1 MSAQSSRMA
10 DRNGSNGRR
19 YLAVWFPFL
28 PTDRLRREERRSDAS
43 AEAATVL
50 VEKVKGALR
59 LAAVDPRALGLGLSP
74 GMTLADARARAPDI
88 RVVAHRPEADA
99 ALLKRVLLDFGRFT
113 PMATTDGS
121 DGLTLDVT
129 GCAHLFGGE
138 TGLVKAVEA
147 RARGIG
153 LAVRTAMAGAPEAAR
168 ALARF
173 GGGGIHAGEGQRAA
187 LRRLPV
193 AALELSD
200 KETQALS
207 RAGLK
212 TLAQLDDRPTAP
224 IAARFGAAAATRLN
238 RVLGR
243 EDVRIRP
250 ERPVPVVSV
259 DRVLVEPITET
270 SDIEAVIGDLLVE
283 AMDRLDQRGQ
293 GGRAFQAAFFRVDGE
308 VRRITV
314 RTGRPSRD
322 AAGVLRLFKER
333 LAALARPLDPGF
345 GFDQLRL
352 SVPVA
357 DRLASHQRGFERT
370 PPGAEDLGRLVDR
383 LTARLGPEAVSRF
396 EPVESHRP
404 ERAVRLTPAA
414 LPANT
419 EAAWPEPDP
428 ADPPLR
434 PLQMFNPPQPVLATA
449 EVPDHPPNRFI
460 WRRVDHRLVRVEGPE
475 RIAPEWWRRLQGPLE
490 PTRDYYRVED
500 QEGRRFW
507 LFRSGFYGEDPA
519 PRWFL
524 HGVFA

>member
-1 MSAQSSRMA
+1 M
-10 DRNGSNGRR
+10 
-19 YLAVWFPFL
+19 
-28 PTDRLRREERRSDAS
+28 RREEGRSDAS
-43 AEAATVL
+43 AEPATVL

-59 LAAVDPRALGLGLSP
+59 LAAANGEALALGLST

-88 RVVAHRPEADA
+88 RVVVHRPEADA
-99 ALLKRVLLDFGRFT
+99 TLLKRVLLDFGRFT
-113 PMATTDGS
+113 PMAATDGP
-121 DGLTLDVT
+121 DGLALDVT

-138 TGLVKAVEA
+138 AGMMEAVAA
-147 RARGIG
+147 RARGVG
-153 LAVRTAMAGAPEAAR
+153 LAVRLAMAGTSEAAR
-168 ALARF
+168 VLARF
-173 GGGGIHAGEGQRAA
+173 GRGGIYDGEGQRQA

-212 TLAQLDDRPTAP
+212 TLAHLDDRPTAP

-243 EDVRIRP
+243 EDARIRP
-250 ERPVPVVSV
+250 ERPVTMIAV
-259 DRVLVEPITET
+259 DRILVEPITQT
-270 SDIEAVIGDLLVE
+270 TDVEAVIGDLLVE
-283 AMDRLDQRGQ
+283 VVDRLDLRGQ
-293 GGRAFQAAFFRVDGE
+293 GGRAFQAAFFRLDGE

-322 AAGVLRLFKER
+322 AAGVLRLFRER

-345 GFDQLRL
+345 GFDQVRL

-357 DRLASHQRGFERT
+357 DRLASRQRGFERT
-370 PPGAEDLGRLVDR
+370 PPGAEDMGLLVDR

-396 EPVESHRP
+396 EPLASHWP
-404 ERAVRLTPAA
+404 ERAVHISPAA
-414 LPANT
+414 LPPG
-419 EAAWPEPDP
+419 EDGAWPEPDP

-434 PLQMFNPPQPVLATA
+434 PLQMFDPPQPVLATA

-475 RIAPEWWRRLQGPLE
+475 RIAPEWWRTLKRPLE

-507 LFRSGFYGEDPA
+507 LFRSGFYGEEPA
-519 PRWFL
+519 PRWFV
-524 HGVFA
+524 HGAFA

>member
-1 MSAQSSRMA
+1 
-10 DRNGSNGRR
+10 
-19 YLAVWFPFL
+19 
-28 PTDRLRREERRSDAS
+28 
-43 AEAATVL
+43 

-59 LAAVDPRALGLGLSP
+59 LAAANGSALALGLSP
-74 GMTLADARARAPDI
+74 GMTLADARARAPDV

-113 PMATTDGS
+113 PMAATDGP
-121 DGLTLDVT
+121 DGLALDVT

-138 TGLVKAVEA
+138 AGLVQALAA
-147 RARGIG
+147 RAQGVG
-153 LAVRTAMAGAPEAAR
+153 LAVRLAMAGTPEAAR

-173 GGGGIHAGEGQRAA
+173 GRGGIHEGEGQSQA

-193 AALELSD
+193 AALELSE

-212 TLAQLDDRPTAP
+212 TLAHLADRPTAP

-243 EDVRIRP
+243 EDARIRP
-250 ERPVPVVSV
+250 ERPVPLISI
-259 DRVLVEPITET
+259 DRILVEPITET
-270 SDIEAVIGDLLVE
+270 TDVEAVIGDLLTE
-283 AMDRLDQRGQ
+283 AMDRLDLRGQ
-293 GGRAFQAAFFRVDGE
+293 GGRAFQVGFFRLDGE
-308 VRRITV
+308 VRHITV
-314 RTGRPSRD
+314 RTGRPTRD
-322 AAGVLRLFKER
+322 AAAVLRLFRER
-333 LAALARPLDPGF
+333 LASLARPLDPGF

-357 DRLASHQRGFERT
+357 DRLASRQRGFDRT
-370 PPGAEDLGRLVDR
+370 PPGAEDLDRLVDR

-396 EPVESHRP
+396 EPLASHWP
-404 ERAVRLTPAA
+404 ERTVRLTPAA
-414 LPANT
+414 LPPG
-419 EAAWPEPDP
+419 EDGEWPEPDP
-428 ADPPLR
+428 VDPPLR
-434 PLQMFNPPQPVLATA
+434 PLQMFDPPQPILATA

-475 RIAPEWWRRLQGPLE
+475 RIAPEWWRSLRGALD

-507 LFRSGFYGEDPA
+507 LFRSGFYGEEPA
-519 PRWFL
+519 PRWFV

>member
-1 MSAQSSRMA
+1 
-10 DRNGSNGRR
+10 
-19 YLAVWFPFL
+19 
-28 PTDRLRREERRSDAS
+28 
-43 AEAATVL
+43 VL

-59 LAAVDPRALGLGLSP
+59 LAAANGSALALGLSP

-113 PMATTDGS
+113 PMAATDGP
-121 DGLTLDVT
+121 DGLALDVT

-138 TGLVKAVEA
+138 AGLVRAVAA
-147 RARGIG
+147 RARGVG
-153 LAVRTAMAGAPEAAR
+153 LAVRLAMAGTPEAAR

-173 GGGGIHAGEGQRAA
+173 GRGGIHEGEGQSQA

-212 TLAQLDDRPTAP
+212 TLAHLADRPTAP

-243 EDVRIRP
+243 EDARIRP
-250 ERPVPVVSV
+250 ERPVPLISV
-259 DRVLVEPITET
+259 DRILVEPITET
-270 SDIEAVIGDLLVE
+270 TDVEAVIGDLLTE
-283 AMDRLDQRGQ
+283 AMDRLELRGQ
-293 GGRAFQAAFFRVDGE
+293 GGRAFQAGFFRLDGE
-308 VRRITV
+308 VRHITV

-322 AAGVLRLFKER
+322 AVAVLRLFRER
-333 LAALARPLDPGF
+333 LASLARPLDPGF

-357 DRLASHQRGFERT
+357 ERLASRQRGFDRT

-396 EPVESHRP
+396 EPVASHWP
-404 ERAVRLTPAA
+404 ERTVRLTSAA
-414 LPANT
+414 LPPG
-419 EAAWPEPDP
+419 EDGEWPEPDP
-428 ADPPLR
+428 VDPPLR
-434 PLQMFNPPQPVLATA
+434 PLQMFDPPQPILATA

-475 RIAPEWWRRLQGPLE
+475 RIAPEWWRRLRGPLE

-507 LFRSGFYGEDPA
+507 LFRSGFYGEEPA
-519 PRWFL
+519 PRWFV

>member
-1 MSAQSSRMA
+1 M
-10 DRNGSNGRR
+10 
-19 YLAVWFPFL
+19 WFPFL
-28 PTDRLRREERRSDAS
+28 PTDRLRREEGRCDAS
-43 AEAATVL
+43 AEAAVVL

-59 LAAVDPRALGLGLSP
+59 LAAVDPQALALGLAP

-88 RVVAHRPEADA
+88 RVVVHRPEADA

-113 PMATTDGS
+113 PMAATDGP
-121 DGLTLDVT
+121 DGLALDVT

-138 TGLVKAVEA
+138 AGLVEAVEA

-168 ALARF
+168 ALTRF
-173 GGGGIHAGEGQRAA
+173 GRGGIHEGQGQRAA

-200 KETQALS
+200 KDTQALS

-212 TLAQLDDRPTAP
+212 TLAQLDDRPSAP
-224 IAARFGAAAATRLN
+224 ITARFGAAAATRLN

-250 ERPVPVVSV
+250 ERPVLIVSV
-259 DRVLVEPITET
+259 DRMLVEPITVT
-270 SDIEAVIGDLLVE
+270 SDIEAVIGDLLAE
-283 AMDRLDQRGQ
+283 AMDQLDLRGQ

-357 DRLASHQRGFERT
+357 DRLASRQRGFERT

-396 EPVESHRP
+396 EAVASHRP
-404 ERAVRLTPAA
+404 ERAVRLMPAASTPAVLA
-414 LPANT
+414 TSAD
-419 EAAWPEPDP
+419 EGWPEPDP

-434 PLQMFNPPQPVLATA
+434 PLQMFDPPQPVLATA

-507 LFRSGFYGEDPA
+507 LFRSGFYGEEPA
-519 PRWFL
+519 PRWFV

>member
-1 MSAQSSRMA
+1 M
-10 DRNGSNGRR
+10 
-19 YLAVWFPFL
+19 
-28 PTDRLRREERRSDAS
+28 
-43 AEAATVL
+43 
-50 VEKVKGALR
+50 KGALR
-59 LAAVDPRALGLGLSP
+59 LAAANGAALALGLSP

-113 PMATTDGS
+113 PMAATDGP
-121 DGLTLDVT
+121 DGLALDVT

-138 TGLVKAVEA
+138 AGLVRAVAA
-147 RARGIG
+147 RAEGVG
-153 LAVRTAMAGAPEAAR
+153 LAVRLALAGTPEAAR

-173 GGGGIHAGEGQRAA
+173 GRGGIYAGEGQNQA

-200 KETQALS
+200 KEAQALS

-212 TLAQLDDRPTAP
+212 TLGHLADRPTAP

-250 ERPVPVVSV
+250 ERPVPLISV
-259 DRVLVEPITET
+259 DRILVEPITET
-270 SDIEAVIGDLLVE
+270 ADVEAVIGDLLVE
-283 AMDRLDQRGQ
+283 AMDRLDLRGQ
-293 GGRAFQAAFFRVDGE
+293 GGRAFQTSFFRLDGE
-308 VRRITV
+308 VRHITV

-322 AAGVLRLFKER
+322 AAAVLRLFRER
-333 LAALARPLDPGF
+333 LANLARPLDPGF

-352 SVPVA
+352 SVTVA
-357 DRLASHQRGFERT
+357 DRLASRQRGFEAAA
-370 PPGAEDLGRLVDR
+370 PGAEDLGRLVDR

-396 EPVESHRP
+396 EPVESHWP
-404 ERAVRLTPAA
+404 ERAVRLIPAA
-414 LPANT
+414 HSLA
-419 EAAWPEPDP
+419 EMADWPEPDP
-428 ADPPLR
+428 VDPPLR
-434 PLQMFNPPQPVLATA
+434 PLQMFDPPQPVLATA

-475 RIAPEWWRRLQGPLE
+475 RIAPEWWRRLRTPLE

-507 LFRSGFYGEDPA
+507 LFRSGFYGEEPA

>member
-1 MSAQSSRMA
+1 M
-10 DRNGSNGRR
+10 
-19 YLAVWFPFL
+19 
-28 PTDRLRREERRSDAS
+28 
-43 AEAATVL
+43 L

-59 LAAVDPRALGLGLSP
+59 LAAANGSALALGLSP

-113 PMATTDGS
+113 PMAATDGP
-121 DGLTLDVT
+121 DGLALDVT

-138 TGLVKAVEA
+138 AGLVRAVAA
-147 RARGIG
+147 RARGVG
-153 LAVRTAMAGAPEAAR
+153 LAVRLAMAGTPEAAR

-173 GGGGIHAGEGQRAA
+173 GRGGIHEGEGQSQA

-212 TLAQLDDRPTAP
+212 TLAHLADRPTAP

-243 EDVRIRP
+243 EDARIRP
-250 ERPVPVVSV
+250 ERPVPLISV
-259 DRVLVEPITET
+259 DRILVEPITET
-270 SDIEAVIGDLLVE
+270 TDVEAVIGDLLTE
-283 AMDRLDQRGQ
+283 AMDRLELRGQ
-293 GGRAFQAAFFRVDGE
+293 GGRAFQAGFFRLDGE
-308 VRRITV
+308 VRHITV

-322 AAGVLRLFKER
+322 AVAVLRLFRER
-333 LAALARPLDPGF
+333 LASLARPLDPGF

-357 DRLASHQRGFERT
+357 ERLASRQRGFDRT

-396 EPVESHRP
+396 EPVASHWP
-404 ERAVRLTPAA
+404 ERTVRLTSAA
-414 LPANT
+414 LPPG
-419 EAAWPEPDP
+419 EDGEWPEPDP
-428 ADPPLR
+428 VDPPLR
-434 PLQMFNPPQPVLATA
+434 PLQMFDPPQPILATA

-475 RIAPEWWRRLQGPLE
+475 RIAPEWWRRLRGPLE

-507 LFRSGFYGEDPA
+507 LFRSGFYGEEPA
-519 PRWFL
+519 PRWFV

>member
-1 MSAQSSRMA
+1 
-10 DRNGSNGRR
+10 
-19 YLAVWFPFL
+19 
-28 PTDRLRREERRSDAS
+28 
-43 AEAATVL
+43 
-50 VEKVKGALR
+50 VKGALR
-59 LAAVDPRALGLGLSP
+59 LAAANGSALALGLSP
-74 GMTLADARARAPDI
+74 GMTLADARARAPDV

-113 PMATTDGS
+113 PMAATDGP
-121 DGLTLDVT
+121 DGLALDVT

-138 TGLVKAVEA
+138 AGLVQALAA
-147 RARGIG
+147 RAQGVG
-153 LAVRTAMAGAPEAAR
+153 LAVRLAMAGTPEAAR

-173 GGGGIHAGEGQRAA
+173 GRGGIHEGEGQSQA

-193 AALELSD
+193 AALELSE

-212 TLAQLDDRPTAP
+212 TLAHLADRPTAP

-243 EDVRIRP
+243 EDARIRP
-250 ERPVPVVSV
+250 ERPVPLISI
-259 DRVLVEPITET
+259 DRILVEPITET
-270 SDIEAVIGDLLVE
+270 TDVEAVIGDLLTE
-283 AMDRLDQRGQ
+283 AMDRLDLRGQ
-293 GGRAFQAAFFRVDGE
+293 GGRAFQVGFFRLDGE
-308 VRRITV
+308 VRHITV
-314 RTGRPSRD
+314 RTGRPTRD
-322 AAGVLRLFKER
+322 AAAVLRLFRER
-333 LAALARPLDPGF
+333 LASLARPLDPGF

-357 DRLASHQRGFERT
+357 DRLASRQRGFDRT
-370 PPGAEDLGRLVDR
+370 PPGAEDLDRLVDR

-396 EPVESHRP
+396 EPLASHWP
-404 ERAVRLTPAA
+404 ERTVRLTPAA
-414 LPANT
+414 LPPG
-419 EAAWPEPDP
+419 EDGEWPEPDP
-428 ADPPLR
+428 VDPPLR
-434 PLQMFNPPQPVLATA
+434 PLQMFDPPQPILATA

-475 RIAPEWWRRLQGPLE
+475 RIAPEWWRSLRGALD

-507 LFRSGFYGEDPA
+507 LFRSGFYGEEPA
-519 PRWFL
+519 PRWFV

>member
-1 MSAQSSRMA
+1 MNSRN
-10 DRNGSNGRR
+10 DRR
-19 YLAVWFPFL
+19 YLAVWFPLL
-28 PTDRLRREERRSDAS
+28 PTDRLRREKRGSDAT
-43 AEAATVL
+43 AEPATVL

-59 LAAVDPRALGLGLSP
+59 LAAANGSALALGLSP
-74 GMTLADARARAPDI
+74 GMTLADARARAPNI
-88 RVVAHRPEADA
+88 RVAPHRPEADT
-99 ALLKRVLLDFGRFT
+99 ALLRRVLLDFGRFT
-113 PMATTDGS
+113 PMAATDGP
-121 DGLTLDVT
+121 DGLALDVT

-138 TGLVKAVEA
+138 EGLVRAVAA
-147 RARGIG
+147 RAEGVG
-153 LAVRTAMAGAPEAAR
+153 LATRLALAGTPEAAR

-173 GGGGIHAGEGQRAA
+173 GRGGIYQGAAQNQA

-200 KETQALS
+200 KEIQALS

-212 TLAQLDDRPTAP
+212 TLAHLADRPTAP
-224 IAARFGAAAATRLN
+224 IAARFGTAAATRLN

-250 ERPVPVVSV
+250 ERPVPLISV

-270 SDIEAVIGDLLVE
+270 ADVEAVIGDLLVE
-283 AMDRLDQRGQ
+283 AMDRLDLRGQ
-293 GGRAFQAAFFRVDGE
+293 GGRAFQAGFFRLDGE
-308 VRRITV
+308 VRHITV

-322 AAGVLRLFKER
+322 AAAVLRLFRER
-333 LAALARPLDPGF
+333 LANLARPLEPGF
-345 GFDQLRL
+345 GFDQMRL
-352 SVPVA
+352 SVTVA
-357 DRLASHQRGFERT
+357 DRLASRQRGFEAAPST
-370 PPGAEDLGRLVDR
+370 AEDLGRLIDR

-396 EPVESHRP
+396 EPIESHWP
-404 ERAVRLTPAA
+404 ERAVRLSPAA
-414 LPANT
+414 HALA
-419 EAAWPEPDP
+419 EIVAWPEPDP

-434 PLQMFNPPQPVLATA
+434 PLQMFDPPQPVLATA

-475 RIAPEWWRRLQGPLE
+475 RLAPEWWRRLQAPQE

-507 LFRSGFYGEDPA
+507 LFRSGFYGEEPA

-524 HGVFA
+524 HGIFA

>member
-1 MSAQSSRMA
+1 M
-10 DRNGSNGRR
+10 
-19 YLAVWFPFL
+19 
-28 PTDRLRREERRSDAS
+28 RREEGQADSS
-43 AEAATVL
+43 AEPATVL

-59 LAAVDPRALGLGLSP
+59 LAAANVQALALGLSP

-88 RVVAHRPEADA
+88 WVVAHRPEADA

-113 PMATTDGS
+113 PMAATDGA

-129 GCAHLFGGE
+129 GCSHLFGGE
-138 TGLVKAVEA
+138 EGLVRSVVA
-147 RARGIG
+147 RARGVG
-153 LAVRTAMAGAPEAAR
+153 LAVRLALAGTPETAR

-173 GGGGIHAGEGQRAA
+173 GRGGIYEGEGQSQA
-187 LRRLPV
+187 LRHLPV

-212 TLAQLDDRPTAP
+212 TLAHLADRPTAP
-224 IAARFGAAAATRLN
+224 IAARFGVAAATRLN
-238 RVLGR
+238 RVMGR
-243 EDVRIRP
+243 EDARIRP
-250 ERPVPVVSV
+250 ERPVLVICVN
-259 DRVLVEPITET
+259 RILVEPITET
-270 SDIEAVIGDLLVE
+270 TDIEAVIGDLLVE
-283 AMDRLDQRGQ
+283 AMDQLDLRGQ
-293 GGRAFQAAFFRVDGE
+293 GGRAFQTAFFRLDGE
-308 VRRITV
+308 VRHITV

-322 AAGVLRLFKER
+322 VVGVLRLFRER

-357 DRLASHQRGFERT
+357 DRLASKQRGFDRT
-370 PPGAEDLGRLVDR
+370 PPGAEDLGRLIDR
-383 LTARLGPEAVSRF
+383 LTARLGAEAVSRF
-396 EPVESHRP
+396 ESVESHRP

-414 LPANT
+414 LPMG
-419 EAAWPEPDP
+419 EIAAWPEPDP

-434 PLQMFNPPQPVLATA
+434 PLQMFDPPQPVVATA

-475 RIAPEWWRRLQGPLE
+475 RIAPEWWRRLRGPLE
-490 PTRDYYRVED
+490 PTRDYYRVEN

-507 LFRSGFYGEDPA
+507 LFRSGFYGEEPA
-519 PRWFL
+519 PRWFV

>member
-1 MSAQSSRMA
+1 MPDMNSRN
-10 DRNGSNGRR
+10 DRR
-19 YLAVWFPFL
+19 YLAVWFPLL
-28 PTDRLRREERRSDAS
+28 PTDRLRREEGRSAAT
-43 AEAATVL
+43 AEPATVL
-50 VEKVKGALR
+50 VEKLKGALR
-59 LAAVDPRALGLGLSP
+59 LAAGDASALALGLSP

-99 ALLKRVLLDFGRFT
+99 ALLQRVLLDFGRFT
-113 PMATTDGS
+113 PMAATDGL
-121 DGLTLDVT
+121 DGLALDVT

-138 TGLVKAVEA
+138 EGLVRAVAA
-147 RARGIG
+147 RASGVG
-153 LAVRTAMAGAPEAAR
+153 LAVRLALAGTPEAAR

-173 GGGGIHAGEGQRAA
+173 GRGGIHEGEGQSQA

-193 AALELSD
+193 AALELSE

-212 TLAQLDDRPTAP
+212 TLAHLADRPTAP

-243 EDVRIRP
+243 EDARIRP
-250 ERPVPVVSV
+250 ERPVPLVSV
-259 DRVLVEPITET
+259 DRILVEPITET
-270 SDIEAVIGDLLVE
+270 TEVEAVLGDLLSE
-283 AMDRLDQRGQ
+283 AMDRLDLRGQ
-293 GGRAFQAAFFRVDGE
+293 GGRAFQVGFFRLDGE
-308 VRRITV
+308 VRHISV
-314 RTGRPSRD
+314 RTGRPTRD
-322 AAGVLRLFKER
+322 APAVLRLFRER
-333 LAALARPLDPGF
+333 LASLARPLDPGF

-357 DRLASHQRGFERT
+357 DRLASRQRGFDRT

-396 EPVESHRP
+396 EPVASHWP
-404 ERAVRLTPAA
+404 ERTVRLTPAA
-414 LPANT
+414 LPPG
-419 EAAWPEPDP
+419 EDGEWPEPDP
-428 ADPPLR
+428 VDPPLR
-434 PLQMFNPPQPVLATA
+434 PLQMFDPPQPILATA

-475 RIAPEWWRRLQGPLE
+475 RIAPEWWRRLRGPLE

-507 LFRSGFYGEDPA
+507 LFRSGFYGEEPA
-519 PRWFL
+519 PRWFV

>member
-1 MSAQSSRMA
+1 
-10 DRNGSNGRR
+10 
-19 YLAVWFPFL
+19 
-28 PTDRLRREERRSDAS
+28 
-43 AEAATVL
+43 
-50 VEKVKGALR
+50 VKGALR
-59 LAAVDPRALGLGLSP
+59 LAAADGAALALGLSP

-99 ALLKRVLLDFGRFT
+99 ALLKRVMLDFGRFT
-113 PMATTDGS
+113 PMAATDGP
-121 DGLTLDVT
+121 DGLALDVT

-138 TGLVKAVEA
+138 AGLVQAVAA
-147 RARGIG
+147 RAQGVG
-153 LAVRTAMAGAPEAAR
+153 LAVRLAMAGTPEAAR

-173 GGGGIHAGEGQRAA
+173 GRGGIHEGEGQSQA

-212 TLAQLDDRPTAP
+212 TLAHLADRPTAP

-243 EDVRIRP
+243 EDARIRP
-250 ERPVPVVSV
+250 ERPVPLVSV
-259 DRVLVEPITET
+259 DRILVEPITET
-270 SDIEAVIGDLLVE
+270 TDVEAVIGDLLTE
-283 AMDRLDQRGQ
+283 AMDRLDLRGQ
-293 GGRAFQAAFFRVDGE
+293 GGRAFQAGFFRLDGE
-308 VRRITV
+308 VRHITV

-322 AAGVLRLFKER
+322 AAAVLRLFRER
-333 LAALARPLDPGF
+333 LASLARPLDPGF

-357 DRLASHQRGFERT
+357 DPLASRQRGFDRT

-396 EPVESHRP
+396 EPVASHWP
-404 ERAVRLTPAA
+404 ERGVRLTPAA
-414 LPANT
+414 LPPG
-419 EAAWPEPDP
+419 EDGEWPEPDP
-428 ADPPLR
+428 VDPPLR
-434 PLQMFNPPQPVLATA
+434 PLQMFDPPQPILATA

-475 RIAPEWWRRLQGPLE
+475 RIAPEWWRRLQGPLD

-507 LFRSGFYGEDPA
+507 LFRSGFYGEEPA
-519 PRWFL
+519 PRWFV

>member
-1 MSAQSSRMA
+1 MPNINSRN
-10 DRNGSNGRR
+10 DRR
-19 YLAVWFPFL
+19 YLAVWFPLL
-28 PTDRLRREERRSDAS
+28 PTDRLRREEGLFDAS
-43 AEAATVL
+43 AEPATVL

-59 LAAVDPRALGLGLSP
+59 LAAANGQALALGLSP

-113 PMATTDGS
+113 PMAATDGP
-121 DGLTLDVT
+121 DGLALDVT

-138 TGLVKAVEA
+138 DGLVRAVAA
-147 RARGIG
+147 RAQGVG
-153 LAVRTAMAGAPEAAR
+153 LAVRLAMAGTPEAAR

-173 GGGGIHAGEGQRAA
+173 GRGGIHEGEGQSQA

-212 TLAQLDDRPTAP
+212 TLAHLADRPTAP

-243 EDVRIRP
+243 EDARIRP
-250 ERPVPVVSV
+250 ERPVPLISV
-259 DRVLVEPITET
+259 DRILVEPITET
-270 SDIEAVIGDLLVE
+270 ADVEAVIGDLLIE
-283 AMDRLDQRGQ
+283 ATDRLDLRGQ
-293 GGRAFQAAFFRVDGE
+293 GGRAFQVGFFRLDGE
-308 VRRITV
+308 VRHITV

-322 AAGVLRLFKER
+322 AAAVLRLFRER
-333 LAALARPLDPGF
+333 LAALAQPLDSGF

-357 DRLASHQRGFERT
+357 DRLASRQRGFEPT

-396 EPVESHRP
+396 EPVASHWP
-404 ERAVRLTPAA
+404 ERAVHLSPAA
-414 LPANT
+414 LPARE
-419 EAAWPEPDP
+419 EATWPGPDP

-434 PLQMFNPPQPVLATA
+434 PLQMFDPPQPVLATA

-460 WRRVDHRLVRVEGPE
+460 WRRVDHRLIRVEGPE
-475 RIAPEWWRRLQGPLE
+475 RIAPEWWRTLKRPLE

-507 LFRSGFYGEDPA
+507 LFRSGFYGEEPA
-519 PRWFL
+519 PRWFV

>member
-1 MSAQSSRMA
+1 M
-10 DRNGSNGRR
+10 
-19 YLAVWFPFL
+19 
-28 PTDRLRREERRSDAS
+28 
-43 AEAATVL
+43 L

-59 LAAVDPRALGLGLSP
+59 LAAANASALALGLSP

-88 RVVAHRPEADA
+88 RVVTHRPEADA

-113 PMATTDGS
+113 PMAATDGP
-121 DGLTLDVT
+121 DGLALDVT

-138 TGLVKAVEA
+138 EGLVRAVAA
-147 RARGIG
+147 RAQGVG
-153 LAVRTAMAGAPEAAR
+153 LAVRLAMAGTPEAAR

-173 GGGGIHAGEGQRAA
+173 GRGGIHEGDGQSQA

-212 TLAQLDDRPTAP
+212 TLAHLADRPTAP

-243 EDVRIRP
+243 EDARIRP
-250 ERPVPVVSV
+250 ERLVPLISV
-259 DRVLVEPITET
+259 DRIRVEPITET
-270 SDIEAVIGDLLVE
+270 TDIEAVIGDLLVE
-283 AMDRLDQRGQ
+283 AMDQLDLRGQ
-293 GGRAFQAAFFRVDGE
+293 GGRAFQVGFFRLDGE
-308 VRRITV
+308 VRHITV

-322 AAGVLRLFKER
+322 AAGVLRLFRER
-333 LAALARPLDPGF
+333 LAALARPLEPGF

-357 DRLASHQRGFERT
+357 DRLASRQRGFEPT
-370 PPGAEDLGRLVDR
+370 APGAEDLGRLVDR

-396 EPVESHRP
+396 EPVGSHRP
-404 ERAVRLTPAA
+404 ERAVRLIPAA
-414 LPANT
+414 LAPAAMPASGN
-419 EAAWPEPDP
+419 EGWPEPDP

-434 PLQMFNPPQPVLATA
+434 PLQMFDPPQPVLATA

-475 RIAPEWWRRLQGPLE
+475 RIAPEWWRTLKRPLE

-507 LFRSGFYGEDPA
+507 LFRSGFYGEEPA
-519 PRWFL
+519 PRWFV

>member
-1 MSAQSSRMA
+1 M
-10 DRNGSNGRR
+10 
-19 YLAVWFPFL
+19 
-28 PTDRLRREERRSDAS
+28 RREEGRCDAS
-43 AEAATVL
+43 AEPATVL
-50 VEKVKGALR
+50 VEKVQGALR
-59 LAAVDPRALGLGLSP
+59 LAAANAPALALGLST

-88 RVVAHRPEADA
+88 RVVAHRPLADA

-113 PMATTDGS
+113 PMAATDGS

-138 TGLVKAVEA
+138 PGLMRAVAA
-147 RARGIG
+147 RAAGMG
-153 LAVRTAMAGAPEAAR
+153 LDVRLSLAGAPEAAR
-168 ALARF
+168 ALVRF
-173 GGGGIHAGEGQRAA
+173 GRGGIHAGDEQRQA

-224 IAARFGAAAATRLN
+224 ITARFGAAAATRLS

-250 ERPVPVVSV
+250 ERPVPIVSV
-259 DRVLVEPITET
+259 DRILVEPITET
-270 SDIEAVIGDLLVE
+270 ADIEAVIGDLLSE
-283 AMDRLDQRGQ
+283 AMDRLDLRGQ
-293 GGRAFQAAFFRVDGE
+293 GGRAFRAAFFRLDGE
-308 VRRITV
+308 VRRVTV

-322 AAGVLRLFKER
+322 AAAVLRLFRER
-333 LAALARPLDPGF
+333 LAALANPLDPGF

-357 DRLASHQRGFERT
+357 DRLEPTQGGFERT
-370 PPGAEDLGRLVDR
+370 PPGGEDLGRLVDR

-396 EPVESHRP
+396 EPMASHWP

-414 LPANT
+414 LQLKP
-419 EAAWPEPDP
+419 EADWPEPDP

-434 PLQMFNPPQPVLATA
+434 PLQMFEPPQPVEATA
-449 EVPDHPPNRFI
+449 EVPDHPPGRFI
-460 WRRVDHRLVRVEGPE
+460 WRRVSHRLVRVEGPE
-475 RIAPEWWRRLQGPLE
+475 RIAPEWWRRLETPLE

-507 LFRSGFYGEDPA
+507 LFRAGFYGQDPA
-519 PRWFL
+519 PRWFV

>member
-1 MSAQSSRMA
+1 M
-10 DRNGSNGRR
+10 
-19 YLAVWFPFL
+19 
-28 PTDRLRREERRSDAS
+28 
-43 AEAATVL
+43 
-50 VEKVKGALR
+50 KGALR
-59 LAAVDPRALGLGLSP
+59 LAAADGAALALGLSP

-99 ALLKRVLLDFGRFT
+99 ALLKRVMLDFGRFT
-113 PMATTDGS
+113 PMAATDGP
-121 DGLTLDVT
+121 DGLALDVT

-138 TGLVKAVEA
+138 AGLVQAVAA
-147 RARGIG
+147 RAQGVG
-153 LAVRTAMAGAPEAAR
+153 LAVRLAMAGTPEAAR

-173 GGGGIHAGEGQRAA
+173 GRGGIHEGEGQSQA

-212 TLAQLDDRPTAP
+212 TLAHLADRPTAP

-243 EDVRIRP
+243 EDARIRP
-250 ERPVPVVSV
+250 ERPVPLVSV
-259 DRVLVEPITET
+259 DRILVEPITET
-270 SDIEAVIGDLLVE
+270 TDVEAVIGDLLTE
-283 AMDRLDQRGQ
+283 AMDRLDLRGQ
-293 GGRAFQAAFFRVDGE
+293 GGRAFQAGFFRLDGE
-308 VRRITV
+308 VRHITV

-322 AAGVLRLFKER
+322 AAAVLRLFRER
-333 LAALARPLDPGF
+333 LASLARPLDPGF

-357 DRLASHQRGFERT
+357 DPLASRQRGFDRT

-396 EPVESHRP
+396 EPVASHWP
-404 ERAVRLTPAA
+404 ERGVRLTPAA
-414 LPANT
+414 LPPG
-419 EAAWPEPDP
+419 EDGEWPEPDP
-428 ADPPLR
+428 VDPPLR
-434 PLQMFNPPQPVLATA
+434 PLQMFDPPQPILATA

-475 RIAPEWWRRLQGPLE
+475 RIAPEWWRRLQGPLD

-507 LFRSGFYGEDPA
+507 LFRSGFYGEEPA
-519 PRWFL
+519 PRWFV

>member
-1 MSAQSSRMA
+1 M
-10 DRNGSNGRR
+10 
-19 YLAVWFPFL
+19 
-28 PTDRLRREERRSDAS
+28 
-43 AEAATVL
+43 
-50 VEKVKGALR
+50 KGALR
-59 LAAVDPRALGLGLSP
+59 LAAANGSALALGLSP

-88 RVVAHRPEADA
+88 RVVAHRPETDA
-99 ALLKRVLLDFGRFT
+99 ALLQRVLLDFGRFT
-113 PMATTDGS
+113 PMGATDGP
-121 DGLTLDVT
+121 DGLALDVT

-138 TGLVKAVEA
+138 EGLVRAVAA
-147 RARGIG
+147 RSQGVG
-153 LAVRTAMAGAPEAAR
+153 LAVRLAMAGTPEAAR

-173 GGGGIHAGEGQRAA
+173 GRGGIHEGEGQSQA

-212 TLAQLDDRPTAP
+212 TLAHLADRPTAP

-243 EDVRIRP
+243 EDARIRP
-250 ERPVPVVSV
+250 ERPVRLVSV
-259 DRVLVEPITET
+259 DRILVEPITET
-270 SDIEAVIGDLLVE
+270 TDVEAVIVDLLTE
-283 AMDRLDQRGQ
+283 AMDRLDLRGQ
-293 GGRAFQAAFFRVDGE
+293 GGRAFQVGFFRLDGE
-308 VRRITV
+308 VRHITV

-322 AAGVLRLFKER
+322 AAAVLRLFRER
-333 LAALARPLDPGF
+333 LASLAQPLDPGF

-357 DRLASHQRGFERT
+357 DRLASRQRGFERT

-396 EPVESHRP
+396 EPVASHWP
-404 ERAVRLTPAA
+404 ERTVRLTPAA
-414 LPANT
+414 LPPG
-419 EAAWPEPDP
+419 EDGEWPAPDP
-428 ADPPLR
+428 VDPPLR
-434 PLQMFNPPQPVLATA
+434 PLQMFNPPQPILATA

-475 RIAPEWWRRLQGPLE
+475 RIAPEWWRRLQGPLD

-507 LFRSGFYGEDPA
+507 LFRSGFYGEEPA
-519 PRWFL
+519 PRWFV

>member
-1 MSAQSSRMA
+1 M
-10 DRNGSNGRR
+10 
-19 YLAVWFPFL
+19 
-28 PTDRLRREERRSDAS
+28 
-43 AEAATVL
+43 
-50 VEKVKGALR
+50 KGALR
-59 LAAVDPRALGLGLSP
+59 LAAANGSALALGLSP
-74 GMTLADARARAPDI
+74 GMTLADARARAPDV

-113 PMATTDGS
+113 PMAATDGP
-121 DGLTLDVT
+121 DGLALDVT

-138 TGLVKAVEA
+138 AGLVQALAA
-147 RARGIG
+147 RAQGVG
-153 LAVRTAMAGAPEAAR
+153 LAVRLAMAGTPEAAR

-173 GGGGIHAGEGQRAA
+173 GRGGIHEGEGQSQA

-193 AALELSD
+193 AALELSE

-212 TLAQLDDRPTAP
+212 TLAHLADRPTAP

-243 EDVRIRP
+243 EDARIRP
-250 ERPVPVVSV
+250 ERPVPLISI
-259 DRVLVEPITET
+259 DRILVEPITET
-270 SDIEAVIGDLLVE
+270 TDVEAVIGDLLTE
-283 AMDRLDQRGQ
+283 AMDRLDLRGQ
-293 GGRAFQAAFFRVDGE
+293 GGRAFQVGFFRLDGE
-308 VRRITV
+308 VRHITV
-314 RTGRPSRD
+314 RTGRPTRD
-322 AAGVLRLFKER
+322 AAAVLRLFRER
-333 LAALARPLDPGF
+333 LASLARPLDPGF

-357 DRLASHQRGFERT
+357 DRLASRQRGFDRT
-370 PPGAEDLGRLVDR
+370 PPGAEDLDRLVDR

-396 EPVESHRP
+396 EPLASHWP
-404 ERAVRLTPAA
+404 ERTVRLTPAA
-414 LPANT
+414 LPPG
-419 EAAWPEPDP
+419 EDGEWPEPDP
-428 ADPPLR
+428 VDPPLR
-434 PLQMFNPPQPVLATA
+434 PLQMFDPPQPILATA

-475 RIAPEWWRRLQGPLE
+475 RIAPEWWRSLRGALD

-507 LFRSGFYGEDPA
+507 LFRSGFYGEEPA
-519 PRWFL
+519 PRWFV

>member
-1 MSAQSSRMA
+1 MP
-10 DRNGSNGRR
+10 DINTRNDRR
-19 YLAVWFPFL
+19 YLSVWFPL
-28 PTDRLRREERRSDAS
+28 LSTDRLRREEGRSDAS
-43 AEAATVL
+43 AEPATVL

-59 LAAVDPRALGLGLSP
+59 LAASNRQALEIGLSP

-88 RVVAHRPEADA
+88 RVVVHRPEADA

-113 PMATTDGS
+113 PMAATDGL
-121 DGLTLDVT
+121 DGMALDVT

-138 TGLVKAVEA
+138 MGMMQAVEA
-147 RARGIG
+147 RSRRVG
-153 LAVRTAMAGAPEAAR
+153 LSVRLAMAGTPEAAR

-173 GGGGIHAGEGQRAA
+173 GSGGIYEGANQRQA

-212 TLAQLDDRPTAP
+212 TLAHLDDRPTAP
-224 IAARFGAAAATRLN
+224 IAARFGAVAATRLN

-243 EDVRIRP
+243 EDTRIRP
-250 ERPVPVVSV
+250 ERPVMMIAVS
-259 DRVLVEPITET
+259 RILVEPITEMI
-270 SDIEAVIGDLLVE
+270 DVEAVIGDLLLEV
-283 AMDRLDQRGQ
+283 MDQLDLRGQ
-293 GGRAFQAAFFRVDGE
+293 GGRAFRASFFRVDGE
-308 VRRITV
+308 VRHITV

-322 AAGVLRLFKER
+322 ASGVLRLFRER
-333 LAALARPLDPGF
+333 LAALAKPLDPGF

-352 SVPVA
+352 SAPVT
-357 DRLASHQRGFERT
+357 DRLASRQGGFERI

-383 LTARLGPEAVSRF
+383 LTARLGPESVRRF
-396 EPVESHRP
+396 ELVESHWP
-404 ERAVRLTPAA
+404 ERAVRLTPVA
-414 LPANT
+414 LPSG
-419 EAAWPEPDP
+419 EQVDWPEPDP
-428 ADPPLR
+428 VDPPLR
-434 PLQMFNPPQPVLATA
+434 PLQMFDPPQPILATA

-475 RIAPEWWRRLQGPLE
+475 RIAPEWWRRLRGPLE
-490 PTRDYYRVED
+490 ATRDYYRVED

-507 LFRSGFYGEDPA
+507 LFRSGFYGEEPA

>member
-1 MSAQSSRMA
+1 MNSRN
-10 DRNGSNGRR
+10 DRR
-19 YLAVWFPFL
+19 YLAVWFPLL
-28 PTDRLRREERRSDAS
+28 PTDRLRREEGRSDAT
-43 AEAATVL
+43 AEPEIVL

-59 LAAVDPRALGLGLSP
+59 LAAANGSALALGLSP
-74 GMTLADARARAPDI
+74 GMTLADARARAPDV

-113 PMATTDGS
+113 PMAATDGP
-121 DGLTLDVT
+121 DGLALDVT

-138 TGLVKAVEA
+138 AGLVQAVAA
-147 RARGIG
+147 RAQGVG
-153 LAVRTAMAGAPEAAR
+153 LAVRLAMAGTPEAAR

-173 GGGGIHAGEGQRAA
+173 GRGGIHEGEGQSQA

-212 TLAQLDDRPTAP
+212 TLAHLADRPTAP

-243 EDVRIRP
+243 EDARIRP
-250 ERPVPVVSV
+250 ERPVPLVSV
-259 DRVLVEPITET
+259 DRILVEPITET
-270 SDIEAVIGDLLVE
+270 TDVEAVIGDLLTEV
-283 AMDRLDQRGQ
+283 MDRLDLRGQ
-293 GGRAFQAAFFRVDGE
+293 GGRAFQAGFFRLDGE
-308 VRRITV
+308 VRHITV

-322 AAGVLRLFKER
+322 ATAVLRLFRER
-333 LAALARPLDPGF
+333 LASLARPLDPGF

-357 DRLASHQRGFERT
+357 DRLASRQRGFDRT

-396 EPVESHRP
+396 EPVASHWP
-404 ERAVRLTPAA
+404 ERTVRLTPAA
-414 LPANT
+414 LPPG
-419 EAAWPEPDP
+419 EDGEWPEPDP
-428 ADPPLR
+428 VDPPLR
-434 PLQMFNPPQPVLATA
+434 PLQMFDPPQPILATA

-490 PTRDYYRVED
+490 PTRDYYRAED

-507 LFRSGFYGEDPA
+507 LFRSGFYGEEPA
-519 PRWFL
+519 PRWFV

>member
-1 MSAQSSRMA
+1 MPDMNSRN
-10 DRNGSNGRR
+10 DRR
-19 YLAVWFPFL
+19 YLAVWFPLL
-28 PTDRLRREERRSDAS
+28 PTDRLRREEGRSDAT
-43 AEAATVL
+43 AEPETVL

-59 LAAVDPRALGLGLSP
+59 LAAANGSALALGLSP
-74 GMTLADARARAPDI
+74 GMTLADARARAPDV

-113 PMATTDGS
+113 PMAATDGP
-121 DGLTLDVT
+121 DGLALDVT

-138 TGLVKAVEA
+138 AGLVQALAA
-147 RARGIG
+147 RAQGVG
-153 LAVRTAMAGAPEAAR
+153 LAVRLAMAGTPEAAR

-173 GGGGIHAGEGQRAA
+173 GRGGIHEGEGQSQA

-193 AALELSD
+193 AALELSE

-212 TLAQLDDRPTAP
+212 TLAHLADRPTAP

-243 EDVRIRP
+243 EDARIRP
-250 ERPVPVVSV
+250 ERPVPLISI
-259 DRVLVEPITET
+259 DRILVEPITET
-270 SDIEAVIGDLLVE
+270 TDVEAVIGDLLTE
-283 AMDRLDQRGQ
+283 AMDRLDLRGQ
-293 GGRAFQAAFFRVDGE
+293 GGRAFQVGFFRLDGE
-308 VRRITV
+308 VRHITV
-314 RTGRPSRD
+314 RTGRPTRD
-322 AAGVLRLFKER
+322 AAAVLRLFRER
-333 LAALARPLDPGF
+333 LASLARPLDPGF

-357 DRLASHQRGFERT
+357 DRLASRQRGFDRT
-370 PPGAEDLGRLVDR
+370 PPGAEDLDRLVDR

-396 EPVESHRP
+396 EPLASHWP
-404 ERAVRLTPAA
+404 ERTVRLTPAA
-414 LPANT
+414 LPPG
-419 EAAWPEPDP
+419 EDGEWPEPDP
-428 ADPPLR
+428 VDPPLR
-434 PLQMFNPPQPVLATA
+434 PLQMFDPPQPILATA

-475 RIAPEWWRRLQGPLE
+475 RIAPEWWRSLRGALD

-507 LFRSGFYGEDPA
+507 LFRSGFYGEEPA
-519 PRWFL
+519 PRWFV

>member
-1 MSAQSSRMA
+1 M
-10 DRNGSNGRR
+10 
-19 YLAVWFPFL
+19 
-28 PTDRLRREERRSDAS
+28 
-43 AEAATVL
+43 
-50 VEKVKGALR
+50 
-59 LAAVDPRALGLGLSP
+59 GLSQ

-88 RVVAHRPEADA
+88 RVVVHRPEADA
-99 ALLKRVLLDFGRFT
+99 VLLKRVLLDFGRFT
-113 PMATTDGS
+113 PMAATDGP
-121 DGLTLDVT
+121 DGLALDVT

-138 TGLVKAVEA
+138 AGMVEAVAA
-147 RARGIG
+147 RARGVRLEVR
-153 LAVRTAMAGAPEAAR
+153 LALAGTPEAAR

-173 GGGGIHAGEGQRAA
+173 GRGGIHDGEGQRQA
-187 LRRLPV
+187 LRSLPV

-212 TLAQLDDRPTAP
+212 TLAHLDDRPTAP
-224 IAARFGAAAATRLN
+224 IAARFGAAAAMRLK

-250 ERPVPVVSV
+250 ERPVLIVCVN
-259 DRVLVEPITET
+259 RILVEPITET
-270 SDIEAVIGDLLVE
+270 ADIEAVIGDLLVE
-283 AMDRLDQRGQ
+283 AVDRLDLRGQ
-293 GGRAFQAAFFRVDGE
+293 GGRAFQAAFFRLDGE
-308 VRRITV
+308 VRHITV

-322 AAGVLRLFKER
+322 VAGVMRLFHER

-357 DRLASHQRGFERT
+357 DRLASQQRGFERT
-370 PPGAEDLGRLVDR
+370 PPGVEDMGRLIDR
-383 LTARLGPEAVSRF
+383 LTARLGSEAVSRF
-396 EPVESHRP
+396 EPVASHWP
-404 ERAVRLTPAA
+404 ERTVRLTSAA
-414 LPANT
+414 LPHG
-419 EAAWPEPDP
+419 EDGDWPDPDP

-434 PLQMFNPPQPVLATA
+434 PLQMFDPPQPVLVTA

-475 RIAPEWWRRLQGPLE
+475 RIAPEWWRTLKRPLQ

-507 LFRSGFYGEDPA
+507 LFRSGFYGEEPA

>member
-1 MSAQSSRMA
+1 
-10 DRNGSNGRR
+10 
-19 YLAVWFPFL
+19 
-28 PTDRLRREERRSDAS
+28 
-43 AEAATVL
+43 
-50 VEKVKGALR
+50 
-59 LAAVDPRALGLGLSP
+59 
-74 GMTLADARARAPDI
+74 
-88 RVVAHRPEADA
+88 
-99 ALLKRVLLDFGRFT
+99 
-113 PMATTDGS
+113 
-121 DGLTLDVT
+121 
-129 GCAHLFGGE
+129 
-138 TGLVKAVEA
+138 
-147 RARGIG
+147 
-153 LAVRTAMAGAPEAAR
+153 MAGTPEAAR

-173 GGGGIHAGEGQRAA
+173 GRGGIHEGDGQSQA

-212 TLAQLDDRPTAP
+212 TLAHLADRPSAP
-224 IAARFGAAAATRLN
+224 IAARFGVAAATRLN

-243 EDVRIRP
+243 EDARIRP
-250 ERPVPVVSV
+250 ERPVLIVCV
-259 DRVLVEPITET
+259 DRILVEPITET
-270 SDIEAVIGDLLVE
+270 TDTEAVIGDLLVE
-283 AMDRLDQRGQ
+283 AMDQLDLRGQ
-293 GGRAFQAAFFRVDGE
+293 GGRAFQVGFFRLDGE
-308 VRRITV
+308 VRHITV

-322 AAGVLRLFKER
+322 AAGVLRLFRER
-333 LAALARPLDPGF
+333 LAALARPLEPGF

-357 DRLASHQRGFERT
+357 DRLASRQRGFEPT
-370 PPGAEDLGRLVDR
+370 APGAEDLGRLVDR

-396 EPVESHRP
+396 EPVGSHRP
-404 ERAVRLTPAA
+404 ERAVHLRPAA
-414 LPANT
+414 LPPS
-419 EAAWPEPDP
+419 EDDGWPEPDP

-434 PLQMFNPPQPVLATA
+434 PLQMFDPPQPVLATA

-475 RIAPEWWRRLQGPLE
+475 RIAPEWWRTLKRPLE

-507 LFRSGFYGEDPA
+507 LFRSGFYGEEPA

>member
-1 MSAQSSRMA
+1 MNN
-10 DRNGSNGRR
+10 RNDRR
-19 YLAVWFPFL
+19 YLAVWFPLL
-28 PTDRLRREERRSDAS
+28 PTDRLRRAEGRCDAT

-50 VEKVKGALR
+50 VEKLKGALR
-59 LAAVDPRALGLGLSP
+59 LAAANRGALALGLSP

-113 PMATTDGS
+113 PMAATDGL
-121 DGLTLDVT
+121 DGLALDVT

-138 TGLVKAVEA
+138 AGLVQAVAARAHGVGLEA
-147 RARGIG
+147 R
-153 LAVRTAMAGAPEAAR
+153 LALAGTPEAAR

-173 GGGGIHAGEGQRAA
+173 GRGGIHEGEGQGLA

-193 AALELSD
+193 AALELSE

-212 TLAQLDDRPTAP
+212 TLAHLADRPTAP

-243 EDVRIRP
+243 EDARIRP
-250 ERPVPVVSV
+250 ERPIPLVSV
-259 DRVLVEPITET
+259 DRILVEPITET
-270 SDIEAVIGDLLVE
+270 SDVEAVIGDLLAE
-283 AMDRLDQRGQ
+283 AMDRLDLRGQ
-293 GGRAFQAAFFRVDGE
+293 GGRAFQAGFFRLDGE
-308 VRRITV
+308 VRHITV

-322 AAGVLRLFKER
+322 AAAVLRLFRER
-333 LAALARPLDPGF
+333 LASLARPLDPGF

-357 DRLASHQRGFERT
+357 DRLVSRQRGFDRT
-370 PPGAEDLGRLVDR
+370 PPGAEDLGRLIDR
-383 LTARLGPEAVSRF
+383 LTARLGPEAVSRI

-414 LPANT
+414 QPMGDVD
-419 EAAWPEPDP
+419 AWPEPDP

-434 PLQMFNPPQPVLATA
+434 PLQMFDPPQPILATA

-507 LFRSGFYGEDPA
+507 LFRSGFYGEEPA
-519 PRWFL
+519 PRWFV